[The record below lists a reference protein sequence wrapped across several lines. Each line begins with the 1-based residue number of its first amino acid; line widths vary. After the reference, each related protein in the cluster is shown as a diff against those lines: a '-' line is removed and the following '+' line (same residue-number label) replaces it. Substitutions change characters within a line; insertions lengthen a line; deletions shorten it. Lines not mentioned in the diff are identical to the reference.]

1 MQMMPPDVAVH
12 ALSQALVQTINAYLE
27 APYNVQLYDV
37 EFILNEIYQEVS
49 RKASNELQTHTES
62 YNAAISK
69 EETNVE
75 EKEIETT
82 FIEDEN

>member
-1 MQMMPPDVAVH
+1 MQMMPSDVAVH
-12 ALSQALVQTINAYLE
+12 TLSQALVQTINVYLE

-49 RKASNELQTHTES
+49 RKASNELQAHTES

-69 EETNVE
+69 EETSAE
-75 EKEIETT
+75 ENEIETT
-82 FIEDEN
+82 FTEDEN

>member
-1 MQMMPPDVAVH
+1 MQIMPSDVAVN

-49 RKASNELQTHTES
+49 RKASNELQAHTES

-69 EETNVE
+69 EETSAE

-82 FIEDEN
+82 FTEDEN